1 MDKAKHE
8 YHDLQ
13 KTIQQLST
21 KNTNEKSKLENEYRK
36 KCDMV
41 KTRLDFLQQK
51 AKQYRELIINLTGN
65 SEKKYVVIII
75 NQYIKIL
82 VYFY

>member
-21 KNTNEKSKLENEYRK
+21 KNHNEKSKLE
-36 KCDMV
+36 
-41 KTRLDFLQQK
+41 
-51 AKQYRELIINLTGN
+51 
-65 SEKKYVVIII
+65 KY
-75 NQYIKIL
+75 
-82 VYFY
+82 